1 VARHLGA
8 GGQFIETLDGLRGQ
22 LHGDGPGL
30 TGSFQMS
37 PYNAP
42 RENEIKCPGDHF
54 RGMEKSGSTLDSL
67 FISSAAMTSPR
78 DEEQQ
83 KETVVFYD
91 MSPELEEELLRRAR
105 QSDTDPSTEAA
116 KILEDHARDAGDMQ

>member
-1 VARHLGA
+1 
-8 GGQFIETLDGLRGQ
+8 
-22 LHGDGPGL
+22 
-30 TGSFQMS
+30 
-37 PYNAP
+37 
-42 RENEIKCPGDHF
+42 
-54 RGMEKSGSTLDSL
+54 
-67 FISSAAMTSPR
+67 MTSPS

-105 QSDTDPSTEAA
+105 QSDTEPSTEAA